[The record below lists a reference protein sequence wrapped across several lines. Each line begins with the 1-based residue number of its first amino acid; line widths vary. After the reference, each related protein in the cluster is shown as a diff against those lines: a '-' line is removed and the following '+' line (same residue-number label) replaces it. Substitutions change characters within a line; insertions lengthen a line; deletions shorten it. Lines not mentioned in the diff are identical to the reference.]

1 MTIAFITARSCPALV
16 GQKISLPLG
25 KITDDWFNELVI
37 GNGIVTHLA
46 IQDAPLFKRLTGRA
60 KVVNTAGY
68 VFPSKFGNYHVCYIP
83 PARAITLDERVRA
96 EAQASL
102 DALQAHME
110 GRYVEPGSTTEVVV
124 HKAVIFSLWVER
136 LNALPILSVDV
147 ETTGLKHYESE
158 IRTIGFGLSPNEAVV
173 FEFKDVE
180 SELAAFFEAY
190 RGTIVMHRGA
200 FDLTQLIHKLWM
212 RRLDDQNGIM
222 RGLTAL
228 QSKTH
233 CSLILSYVVTNTCAG
248 NELGLKPQTQAVY
261 GDYGIEETWKAPL
274 EEIIPYNGKD
284 CAATLWLYHKHMA
297 ELGDLDHVFHR
308 LNSYLREI
316 VWMQLVGLPINQEVA
331 NRNAAILTNRQKEL
345 HDQIAAHPIVQQY
358 MVLHREAWAARKNAK
373 YKKKRVAPD
382 QCDEDFNPGSHLQMQ
397 RLLYEVMGLPV
408 IAYTDTKQPATDGD
422 TLKALVNHTEEK
434 DLLKAFVELSQVE
447 KLISSFVPHFVNA
460 PAVAGHHC
468 LYGFYNIGG
477 TQSGRL
483 SSDSPNQQ
491 NLPSSGNDFAKYIKQ
506 MVAAPEGWLFVGA
519 DFSSLEDKIITLLT
533 RDPNRMKVYTD
544 GYDGHSLRAF
554 SYFRDQMP
562 DITDDLESINSIG
575 KKYKKLRQDSKAPTF
590 ALTYAGTWSTLVKN
604 CGFTE
609 EQAKSIEARFHE
621 LYSVSDEWTAAKLAL
636 AKDRGWTT
644 LAFGLRLRTPVLK
657 ASVTGNARPQEAAA
671 EERSAGNAFG
681 QSYGLLNSRAA
692 HAFMDRVIEAKLW
705 NDIRPAAQIHDAQYY
720 WVRKSVKLLKWVN
733 DNLIPEMEWDDL
745 PELKHDT
752 IKLGGN
758 LIVYAP
764 DWSTEISLPNGASY
778 KVIGDLLN
786 EVHSHG
792 GKPG

>member
-1 MTIAFITARSCPALV
+1 MTIAFICPRSCPSML
-16 GQKISLPLG
+16 GQKIALPLEKDEG
-25 KITDDWFNELVI
+25 WFNELVI

-46 IQDAPLFKRLTGRA
+46 IQDAPLFKRLTGRT

-68 VFPSKFGNYHVCYIP
+68 VFPSKYGNYHVCYIP
-83 PARAITLDERVRA
+83 PARAITLDERVKV

-102 DALQAHME
+102 DALQAHLE
-110 GRYVEPGSTTEVVV
+110 GRYIEPGSTTEVVI
-124 HKAVIFSLWVER
+124 HKATELSLWAER
-136 LNALPILSVDV
+136 LLALPVLVVDV
-147 ETTGLKHYESE
+147 ETTGLKHYESD
-158 IRTIGFGLSPNEAVV
+158 IRTIGFALSKTEAVV
-173 FEFKDVE
+173 FEFKDVQ
-180 SELAAFFEAY
+180 SHLVAFFENYA
-190 RGTIVMHRGA
+190 GIVVMHRAA

-212 RRLDDQNGIM
+212 RSLDDQDGIM
-222 RGLTAL
+222 RGIDCLL
-228 QSKTH
+228 MKSQ

-248 NELGLKPQTQAVY
+248 NELGLKPQVQSVY
-261 GDYGIEETWKAPL
+261 GNYGIEETWKAPL

-284 CAATLWLYHKHMA
+284 CAATLWLYEKHLA
-297 ELGDLDHVFHR
+297 DLGELDHVFYR

-316 VWMQLVGLPINQEVA
+316 VWMQLVGLPINQDTAVK
-331 NRNAAILTNRQKEL
+331 NAEILTNRQKEL
-345 HDQIAAHPIVQQY
+345 HDQIAAHPIVEQY

-373 YKKKRVAPD
+373 YKKKRVAPAE
-382 QCDEDFNPGSHLQMQ
+382 CDETFNPGSHLQMQ

-408 IAYTDTKQPATDGD
+408 IAFTDTKQPATDGD

-434 DLLKAFVELSQVE
+434 DLLKAFIELSQVE

-491 NLPSSGNDFAKYIKQ
+491 NLPSNGNDFAKYIKE
-506 MVAAPEGWLFVGA
+506 MVSAPEDWLFVGA
-519 DFSSLEDKIITLLT
+519 DFTSLEDKIITLLT

-562 DITDDLESINSIG
+562 DIEDNLEGINSIS
-575 KKYKKLRQDSKAPTF
+575 KKYKHLRQDSKAPTF
-590 ALTYAGTWSTLVKN
+590 ALTYAGTWVTLVKN

-609 EQAKSIEARFHE
+609 EQARAVEERFHQ
-621 LYSVSDEWTAAKLAL
+621 LYSVSDDWTTSKLAV
-636 AKDRGWTT
+636 AKDRGWTD

-657 ASVTGNARPQEAAA
+657 ASVSGKARPAEAAA

-733 DNLIPEMEWDDL
+733 DNLIPEMEWDGL
-745 PELKHDT
+745 PELQHDV
-752 IKLGGN
+752 IKLGGT
-758 LIVYAP
+758 LIVYSPNWAN
-764 DWSTEISLPNGASY
+764 ELQIPNGASY
-778 KVIGDLLN
+778 GVIGDLLN
-786 EVHSHG
+786 GIS
-792 GKPG
+792 K

>member
-1 MTIAFITARSCPALV
+1 MTIAFICPRSCPSLL
-16 GQKISLPLG
+16 GQKIALPLEKDEG
-25 KITDDWFNELVI
+25 WFNELVV

-46 IQDAPLFKRLTGRA
+46 IQDAPLFKRMSGRT

-68 VFPSKFGNYHVCYIP
+68 VFPSKFGNYYICYVP
-83 PARAITLDERVRA
+83 PFRAMTLDERVKV

-124 HKAVIFSLWVER
+124 HKAKILSMWADR
-136 LNALPILSVDV
+136 LSALPVLVVDV

-158 IRTIGFGLSPNEAVV
+158 IRTIGFALNKLEAVV
-173 FEFKDVE
+173 FEFNDVKAQ
-180 SELAAFFEAY
+180 LAEFFEAY
-190 RGTIVMHRGA
+190 QGIIVMHRGA
-200 FDLTQLIHKLWM
+200 FDLTQLIHKLFM
-212 RRLDDQNGIM
+212 RRLDDQAGIL
-222 RGLTAL
+222 RGLRAL
-228 QSKTH
+228 QSKTQ

-261 GDYGIEETWKAPL
+261 GDYGIEETWNAPL

-284 CAATLWLYHKHMA
+284 CAATLWLYEKHMA
-297 ELGDLDHVFHR
+297 ELGDLAHVYYR

-331 NRNAAILTNRQKEL
+331 NKNAAILTDRRKEL
-345 HDQIAAHPIVQQY
+345 HEQVAAHPIVHQY

-382 QCDEDFNPGSHLQMQ
+382 ECDEDFNPNSHLQMQ

-408 IAYTDTKQPATDGD
+408 ISYTDTKQPSTDGD

-491 NLPSSGNDFAKYIKQ
+491 NLPSSGNNFAKYIKE
-506 MVAAPEGWLFVGA
+506 MVSAPDGWLFVGA
-519 DFSSLEDKIITLLT
+519 DFTSLEDKIITLLT

-562 DITDDLESINSIG
+562 DIEDNLEGINSIG
-575 KKYKKLRQDSKAPTF
+575 KKYKKQRQDSKAPTF
-590 ALTYAGTWSTLVKN
+590 ALTYAGTWVTLVKN

-636 AKDRGWTT
+636 AKDCGWTT
-644 LAFGLRLRTPVLK
+644 LAFGLRLKTPVLK
-657 ASVTGNARPQEAAA
+657 ASVSGKARPSEAAA

-692 HAFMDRVIEAKLW
+692 HAFMDRVIAAELW

-733 DNLIPEMEWDDL
+733 DNLIPEMEWDEL
-745 PELKHDT
+745 PELKHDQ

-758 LIVYAP
+758 LIVYSPNWA
-764 DWSTEISLPNGASY
+764 TELAIRNGASY
-778 KVIGDLLN
+778 GEIGDLLN
-786 EVHSHG
+786 GIS
-792 GKPG
+792 K